1 MGSLRYVMGVLHL
14 QKKLSSNKTMLATVG
29 KRLDKAIHQ
38 VEHFGSTHDNVIANL
53 ADIYTN
59 TLSTFKFRIQVSG
72 DFNYLQQTRISN
84 QIRALLFAGIRSSM
98 LWRQLGGKRW
108 QVIFSRKRLSSEA
121 DLLLKEIKEAA
132 LKTSEHGPSQ
142 A

>member
-1 MGSLRYVMGVLHL
+1 
-14 QKKLSSNKTMLATVG
+14 MLATVG